1 MFEVWLLDT
10 FQSSDLELWTQNRF
24 QTMMLQEVRVIKYTP
39 TCVALAPT
47 IFDILLLALICTWK
61 FAEAT
66 IFVETK
72 PRLLFII
79 IAAAA
84 AATTTTTATAT
95 ATVYCIFP
103 NHFHSG
109 SCPQLKR
116 KPGANRRKNRP
127 VK

>member
-1 MFEVWLLDT
+1 
-10 FQSSDLELWTQNRF
+10 
-24 QTMMLQEVRVIKYTP
+24 
-39 TCVALAPT
+39 
-47 IFDILLLALICTWK
+47 
-61 FAEAT
+61 
-66 IFVETK
+66 VETK

-84 AATTTTTATAT
+84 AAAAATTTTTAT